1 MTGPWAGLPVAW
13 SDDDTFD
20 EKAYRI
26 NVANCC
32 KVNVPGVYTGGT
44 TGEFYATEL
53 DEFKAVARATVDEC
67 KKWGKPVMIGCSS
80 TYTLGVIRRAAYAR
94 ELGANAIQVAF
105 PFWMEVRDDDIVPFL
120 KDVAA
125 AAEGMALSIYETT
138 RSKKAL
144 RLNQHRAIA
153 DAVPNYLMV
162 KANEGIL
169 GSTPDGCRA
178 LSEFVNVF
186 VAEGLWAKLGPHGAK
201 GCCSSVVFWNP
212 LLTLELWKEVEKKNW
227 QRVEALEQRWNL
239 VFEFLRQFE
248 AKGFTDTALD
258 RLGGVASGFL
268 KISLRSRRPYPSATE
283 EDAETL
289 RNFYRKTVPEMLK

>member
-1 MTGPWAGLPVAW
+1 
-13 SDDDTFD
+13 
-20 EKAYRI
+20 
-26 NVANCC
+26 
-32 KVNVPGVYTGGT
+32 
-44 TGEFYATEL
+44 
-53 DEFKAVARATVDEC
+53 
-67 KKWGKPVMIGCSS
+67 
-80 TYTLGVIRRAAYAR
+80 
-94 ELGANAIQVAF
+94 
-105 PFWMEVRDDDIVPFL
+105 
-120 KDVAA
+120 
-125 AAEGMALSIYETT
+125 
-138 RSKKAL
+138 
-144 RLNQHRAIA
+144 
-153 DAVPNYLMV
+153 MV
-162 KANEGIL
+162 KANEGTL

-227 QRVEALEQRWNL
+227 QRVEALEQRLNL

-289 RNFYRKTVPEMLK
+289 RNFYRKKVPEMLK